1 MEIGYENGATCGRN
15 GCNGEM
21 RSNFEGSCYCN
32 ATNNPPCS
40 YCESGHHNELECS
53 DCGETHIIGDDEN
66 WQNKTNL
73 KGNEMLKIIR
83 ININPE
89 YTNHQG
95 KLTTK
100 TIYSEYIINPL
111 FKCEETKY
119 EAFKAEISPHKELC
133 DTLTEAKQY
142 INQLILNETIECISK
157 VAEIVE

>member
-1 MEIGYENGATCGRN
+1 MEIGYFKGDICNRN
-15 GCNGEM
+15 GCQGTM
-21 RSNFEGSCYCN
+21 QRAEGVCRCHI
-32 ATNNPPCS
+32 NPPCS
-40 YCESGHHNELECS
+40 YCENNEIICDE
-53 DCGETHIIGDDEN
+53 CGEVFATGDEEN
-66 WQNKTNL
+66 WQNEINL